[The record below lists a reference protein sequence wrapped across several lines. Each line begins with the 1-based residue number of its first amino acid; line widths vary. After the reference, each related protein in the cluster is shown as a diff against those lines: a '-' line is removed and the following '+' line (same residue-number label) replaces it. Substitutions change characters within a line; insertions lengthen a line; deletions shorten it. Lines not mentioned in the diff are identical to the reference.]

1 MRWLKL
7 QRLRRLQHLHL
18 GRWRWQRWILGVF
31 GAGSKGKMALQP
43 NTSDDNRFGTI
54 LFFSSLHL
62 TSPNCSGLDS
72 FLPNCNRFTSKLH
85 HSEAKNEFES
95 FLPPASCQG
104 ECSWQKAADIE
115 RPKPSQFQHAP
126 THADC
131 HLQNTSHITA
141 AGCGEASVH
150 LKTGNHCIHCISFFS
165 FALL

>member
-1 MRWLKL
+1 MD
-7 QRLRRLQHLHL
+7 L
-18 GRWRWQRWILGVF
+18 GGL
-31 GAGSKGKMALQP
+31 GAGSKGKIALQP

-62 TSPNCSGLDS
+62 TVLAWTASCPTVINSP
-72 FLPNCNRFTSKLH
+72 LH